1 MTTGAFEQPLLLGGG
16 AAVPEPADPT
26 AGRALLDPQGTLF
39 VVLLAVAATVALVVL
54 AGAAVRVVGA

>member
-1 MTTGAFEQPLLLGGG
+1 MTTAAFEQPLLVGGR
-16 AAVPEPADPT
+16 AAAPDPADPT

-54 AGAAVRVVGA
+54 AGAAVRVLGA